1 MQTVVNHLHRVLT
14 DRYAC
19 CHAAVMG
26 NTQVHVGVDLY
37 APARVVLPRTP
48 IEGVGADVTA
58 VLVLEGRRYV
68 VQEMRIIR
76 QDNGEPITS
85 ELIRGIPVQG
95 VVRHYVRDL
104 IERRIDMPSTK
115 GVTHYQGGPV
125 TLTEEERSG
134 LVAAGPT
141 DETLLWV
148 ARIYILAEL
157 AGEPPAKTV
166 RFGLGIPESTANS
179 WIRRAKDRGIL
190 DG

>member
-1 MQTVVNHLHRVLT
+1 
-14 DRYAC
+14 
-19 CHAAVMG
+19 MG

-104 IERRIDMPSTK
+104 I
-115 GVTHYQGGPV
+115 
-125 TLTEEERSG
+125 
-134 LVAAGPT
+134 
-141 DETLLWV
+141 
-148 ARIYILAEL
+148 
-157 AGEPPAKTV
+157 
-166 RFGLGIPESTANS
+166 
-179 WIRRAKDRGIL
+179 
-190 DG
+190 